1 MRTAFRKLTARLS
14 FNIGRQA
21 LKAEKTI
28 KPRKGTLGERT
39 PFRIVAKKHSGSTT
53 ETLCQ

>member
-1 MRTAFRKLTARLS
+1 MCTAFRKLITRLS

-39 PFRIVAKKHSGSTT
+39 PFRIAAKRYSGSTT